1 VDLRRRDHI
10 KVVQPNGQLEVT
22 PVLRYGLG
30 VITIIVGEI

>member
-10 KVVQPNGQLEVT
+10 EVMQPNGQLQVA